1 MDVFSWVNPKPAVLS
16 ATMDSF
22 PFPIFWISSSLE
34 RNEVLE
40 INIELNAKIHF
51 SVLLDSENSTNDLIS
66 VAVEIDLIKNYLSLE
81 KSRFHDKFD
90 FELISTV
97 PYNRKHTISK
107 ETLQLHDFA
116 EITEDFANQ
125 QNLPRYPATPL
136 NDEKTP
142 LADVV
147 DMDSVSGVKTANPA
161 NPVVHP
167 AKIGDFLARKMADL
181 KQAQDNPNAT

>member
-1 MDVFSWVNPKPAVLS
+1 VETETGDRIKQPRALSNKFDEFLSRKGFKNVEKTDINVHLIFGNTLNGKIKGAV
-16 ATMDSF
+16 
-22 PFPIFWISSSLE
+22 
-34 RNEVLE
+34 RR
-40 INIELNAKIHF
+40 
-51 SVLLDSENSTNDLIS
+51 
-66 VAVEIDLIKNYLSLE
+66 IDPTAS
-81 KSRFHDKFD
+81 KFD